1 MMRRSIPVDAVTST
15 PPPVNEPVRQYAPGS
30 PERARL
36 EARLKDFAS
45 GHTELTMAVGGER
58 RRCRD
63 QDIPV
68 VMPHDHSHVLGTM
81 GRTTLSLASA

>member
-1 MMRRSIPVDAVTST
+1 MDAVTST

-45 GHTELTMAVGGER
+45 GHTELTMAVG
-58 RRCRD
+58 
-63 QDIPV
+63 
-68 VMPHDHSHVLGTM
+68 
-81 GRTTLSLASA
+81 ASAAAAATRTSSS